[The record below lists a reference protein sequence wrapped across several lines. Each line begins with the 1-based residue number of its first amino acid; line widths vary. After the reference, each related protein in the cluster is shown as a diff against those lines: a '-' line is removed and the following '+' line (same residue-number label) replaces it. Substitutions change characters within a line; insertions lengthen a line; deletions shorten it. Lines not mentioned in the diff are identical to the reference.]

1 MQCTKCGQ
9 ELPERAGFCPCCGEK
24 AAGGNQ
30 EKDKP
35 IYLADVKGWLKSG
48 KLAVYCDRV
57 EFSTSS
63 VQKIV
68 FHYDSLVSVKKRLL
82 PTPAILF
89 ITEDGRTES
98 CAATSKN
105 IHEAFLYVEQAVKP
119 YIEARKKRLLAQGIR
134 YSLVSS
140 MGMANS
146 GILNISDNKAEFLSK
161 SGQKETVPFQDV
173 KSAGVSAGTLDFFLF
188 NGGTKSFSL
197 DKELREEVLDFVK
210 QAIKPYLE
218 ERKEALLAKGIY
230 YSFLSILGQ
239 ERGTIDVLAD
249 RVEFTGNS
257 GRTDSVDF
265 KDVRTVSLY
274 EGMLELSLT
283 YGITKSFAADREEQ
297 EEILAFIR
305 KAIEPY
311 VEKKQ

>member
-239 ERGTIDVLAD
+239 ERGTIDILAD

-257 GRTDSVDF
+257 GRTDS
-265 KDVRTVSLY
+265 LHP
-274 EGMLELSLT
+274 
-283 YGITKSFAADREEQ
+283 
-297 EEILAFIR
+297 EIYFIR
-305 KAIEPY
+305 S
-311 VEKKQ
+311 